1 MTRTDLAHPLEP
13 ALSPSLLAA
22 CLTPLAQA
30 LSRPRD
36 GAAMAGE
43 TDESVTKS
51 LVLALNPRNAMQLI
65 LASQVVL
72 FNTLAADAARD
83 ILGGMDERL
92 KPRAVSNLI
101 AMGRLAAT
109 HLKMLTGLQSPAAG
123 PDQEEILTNAGP
135 PEPQSPEIAN
145 AEDDPGVEAPA
156 TSEPTPTSHPY
167 PGRVK
172 MLAARGSRTAD
183 RRRKLAEHK
192 PMNVLRAA
200 AGMQT

>member
-1 MTRTDLAHPLEP
+1 MTHAALAHPLEP
-13 ALSPSLLAA
+13 ALSPGLLAA

-36 GAAMAGE
+36 GAGMAGE
-43 TDESVTKS
+43 TDEGETKS

-65 LASQVVL
+65 LASQLVL

-83 ILGGMDERL
+83 ILGGMDEHV

-109 HLKMLTGLQSPAAG
+109 HLKMLTDLQSPAAG
-123 PDQEEILTNAGP
+123 PDQDVIPTNAGP
-135 PEPQSPEIAN
+135 PEPQTPEIAIT
-145 AEDDPGVEAPA
+145 EHDPAAEAPA
-156 TSEPTPTSHPY
+156 TAEPASIRHPH
-167 PGRVK
+167 PGRAK
-172 MLAARGSRTAD
+172 MLASRGSRTSD
-183 RRRKLAEHK
+183 RRRKLVEHK
-192 PMNVLRAA
+192 LMNVLRAA

>member
-1 MTRTDLAHPLEP
+1 MTHAALAHPLEP
-13 ALSPSLLAA
+13 ALSPGLLAA

-36 GAAMAGE
+36 GAGE
-43 TDESVTKS
+43 TDEAVTKS

-83 ILGGMDERL
+83 ILGGMDENL

-109 HLKMLTGLQSPAAG
+109 HLKMLTDLQSPAAG
-123 PDQEEILTNAGP
+123 PEQEKIPTNAGP
-135 PEPQSPEIAN
+135 PEPQTPEIAI
-145 AEDDPGVEAPA
+145 AEHRPAVEAPA
-156 TSEPTPTSHPY
+156 TSEPASTRHPY
-167 PGRVK
+167 PGRAK
-172 MLAARGSRTAD
+172 MLAAHGSRTSD
-183 RRRKLAEHK
+183 RRRKLVEHK
-192 PMNVLRAA
+192 LMNVLRAA
-200 AGMQT
+200 AAMQT